1 LHVIQAAA
9 SARGFDIN
17 QYTATGSVTPT
28 YSQLAT
34 LASMAMGSS
43 LANCNRGVITPG
55 SPTA

>member
-43 LANCNRGVITPG
+43 LANCKPGVIT
-55 SPTA
+55 A